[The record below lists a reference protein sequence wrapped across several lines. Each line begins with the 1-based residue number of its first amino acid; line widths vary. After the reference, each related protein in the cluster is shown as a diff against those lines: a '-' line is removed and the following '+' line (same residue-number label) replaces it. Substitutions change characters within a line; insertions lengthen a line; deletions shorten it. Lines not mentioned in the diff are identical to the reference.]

1 MKKKDLQKYCLKCTL
16 WGIDFPRVINTANYM
31 NTNVTKYRD
40 TGTFQGAGS

>member
-1 MKKKDLQKYCLKCTL
+1 MYALGYESMRNPFFQNY
-16 WGIDFPRVINTANYM
+16 FPRVINTANYM